1 MKRAVEEAAAP
12 LARLIGH
19 SLAAAVGFCALA
31 AISLIPI
38 QAVKVLTLLGF
49 SQIARPL
56 HVLEQ
61 ALLFA
66 DVCLFAVN
74 FISGVAV
81 FAAETVDAAR
91 RRITRILIGK
101 DRDR

>member
-1 MKRAVEEAAAP
+1 MKLSIEEVAAP

-31 AISLIPI
+31 VISLIPI
-38 QAVKVLTLLGF
+38 QIVKVLSLLGF

-61 ALLFA
+61 TLLFA

-74 FISGVAV
+74 FLSGVSV
-81 FAAETVDAAR
+81 FAAESVDAAR
-91 RRITRILIGK
+91 RRINKPLGGK

>member
-1 MKRAVEEAAAP
+1 MKLAILQAAAP

-38 QAVKVLTLLGF
+38 QVVKLLTLLGF

-56 HVLEQ
+56 RVLEQ
-61 ALLFA
+61 TLLFA
-66 DVCLFAVN
+66 DICLFAITFV
-74 FISGVAV
+74 SGVAV
-81 FAAETVDAAR
+81 FAAETIDAAR
-91 RRITRILIGK
+91 RRISKILGANDH
-101 DRDR
+101 DR